1 MAETMG
7 EVNEM
12 ANQEHSDIR
21 PDLSSAELSRTDL
34 SRANFSGVNLFEADL
49 SRTTLVEANL
59 RRAGLSQADLSNATL
74 VGADLRAA
82 DLNNTDLTQADLRA
96 VDLRGAD
103 LREANLDNVIFGRAT
118 TSFASWSA
126 YLREENLE
134 GMDLGEED
142 FGGEIIR
149 MTVIGFTIFG
159 DVDLSTARGL
169 DTINHTMPSTV
180 GIDTII
186 RSKGKFPTAFLKNAG
201 VPNSIIEAIPS
212 LFGSL
217 EPIQY
222 YKCFISYSSKDQEFA
237 ERLYTDLQSKGVRCW
252 FAPEDLKIGEEFP
265 NRIEEAIRLYDK
277 LLVVLSEHSVKSS
290 WVEDEVRAALEKE
303 GQLKREQQ
311 RKTALFPI
319 KIDNAI
325 EQEQAQWVALMR
337 RKRHIGDFTRW
348 KRHDDYQRAFER
360 LLRDLKAE

>member
-1 MAETMG
+1 
-7 EVNEM
+7 M
-12 ANQEHSDIR
+12 ANQEHLDILKQGMKRWNKQREEHSDIR

-96 VDLRGAD
+96 VDLRGA
-103 LREANLDNVIFGRAT
+103 
-118 TSFASWSA
+118 
-126 YLREENLE
+126 
-134 GMDLGEED
+134 
-142 FGGEIIR
+142 GEIIR

-265 NRIEEAIRLYDK
+265 NRIEEAICLYDK
-277 LLVVLSEHSVKSS
+277 LLVILSEHSVKSS

-303 GQLKREQQ
+303 EKFKREQQ